1 MRKFILCTVSLLG
14 CVFYS
19 DAQAQF
25 LDPLNM
31 PMYHARVKLVDEF
44 FARFNGKEKRTD
56 LPQEYSDRKSNILM
70 LFDLSQF
77 QTKHDSLFLEADS
90 FAQKVAQDSILL
102 DYSDDRW
109 YAKVHC
115 FGQLAKKKVDFYL
128 YLVVESRGN
137 DMYKWA
143 IANAEGDIFNTS
155 RSREHIELFMLPN
168 AHEQSFSSL
177 SRVTSEDARYID
189 DYVKDGYEA
198 SPLSVFLTLVRSG
211 LLQIEYTSEA
221 EFVFFQVPNYIFTVR
236 HFERD
241 SMNVGWLISS
251 IVKCEEEH
259 KKDKKELLNAIRK

>member
-1 MRKFILCTVSLLG
+1 MRKFFLCILSLLG
-14 CVFYS
+14 GVVCS
-19 DAQAQF
+19 DAQVQII
-25 LDPLNM
+25 DPLNM

-44 FARFNGKEKRTD
+44 FARFNGKEARMD

-77 QTKHDSLFLEADS
+77 KSKNDSLFLEAES

-115 FGQLAKKKVDFYL
+115 FGRLSRKEVDFYL
-128 YLVVESRGN
+128 YLIVEDRGD
-137 DMYKWA
+137 DMFKWT

-177 SRVTSEDARYID
+177 SRVTSEDASYID

-221 EFVFFQVPNYIFTVR
+221 EFVFFQVPNYIFTVK
-236 HFERD
+236 HFERE

-251 IVKCEEEH
+251 VTKCEEEH
-259 KKDKKELLNAIRK
+259 KKDKKEILNAIRK